1 MVGFP
6 GGFAVDGLVAQLV
19 RRFAASCARTSSCH
33 SPRGSLLAEM
43 PVWLRSFDRVGQVGH
58 AALTVSAFDCSV
70 KSPRGLSDFLS
81 WGSSQRSPLHR
92 YPWCAFTPGS
102 PPSPLRGCPAGWT
115 NVRTGSRRP
124 SRRGFVTNRRPRNA
138 NPGLV
143 PPLPF
148 LTTSTVYSA
157 HRVQVCFT
165 LLPIMG
171 FAWLQTRRG
180 VGRDGLTR
188 RTEVRRRDTDRI
200 EHRSV
205 LHHWRKREG
214 EHPSPK
220 RRVGAVANHRP
231 RSRPEGRLPDSGV
244 WVALCRSRANP
255 CRGGL
260 PLPSLSRAILTGADT
275 LRSFPLDHS
284 RIASPRPASLS
295 TLSVSALFRPPGPT
309 VLRAF
314 LRVRVRCARVR

>member
-1 MVGFP
+1 
-6 GGFAVDGLVAQLV
+6 
-19 RRFAASCARTSSCH
+19 
-33 SPRGSLLAEM
+33 M
-43 PVWLRSFDRVGQVGH
+43 PVWLGSCDRAGQVGH
-58 AALTVSAFDCSV
+58 AALTVSAVDCSV
-70 KSPRGLSDFLS
+70 KSALGLSDFLS

-92 YPWCAFTPGS
+92 HPRCAFTPGS
-102 PPSPLRGCPAGWT
+102 SPSPLEGCPADWT
-115 NVRTGSRRP
+115 DVWTGFRQP
-124 SRRGFVTNRRPRNA
+124 LRRGFLTNRRPRNT

-148 LTTSTVYSA
+148 LTTSTVCSA

-171 FAWLQTRRG
+171 FAWLQTRRD

-205 LHHWRKREG
+205 HHHWRNGRGNTHRRNEG
-214 EHPSPK
+214 LELS
-220 RRVGAVANHRP
+220 RAHRP

-295 TLSVSALFRPPGPT
+295 TLSALALSRPPGPT
-309 VLRAF
+309 VLRAL